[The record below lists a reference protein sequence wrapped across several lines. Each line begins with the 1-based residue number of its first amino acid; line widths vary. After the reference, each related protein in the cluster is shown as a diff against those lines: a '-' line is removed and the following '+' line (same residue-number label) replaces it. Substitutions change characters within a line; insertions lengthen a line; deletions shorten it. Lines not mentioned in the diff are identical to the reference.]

1 MIASEYQTMSAFLQL
16 VGVLKEPVE
25 EDKIYVVAMCS
36 HCKNAIEVYQ
46 RMIVQKKQTLRI
58 AFLLDSLSGGGAEQ
72 VILNLASGFA
82 SAGFTV
88 DLLVCKMKGQLL
100 GQIPSNVTLIR
111 LNSVS
116 SLSGMLCAL
125 RADIGCFKLVMA
137 TLIRLKKVPGNFKSL
152 PAIIDY
158 LKKNQPAALLSALPK
173 SNISAVL
180 AGSYCRG
187 STRIAVGMH
196 SHYSAGSQFDKKENS
211 IKDAYM
217 LAMMR
222 RYYGRADVVIAVSN
236 GTKNDACEVL
246 ELPQDQVAAVYN
258 PVATH
263 DIAELREEAPDHP
276 WLAVGD
282 IPVIIG
288 IGRFVAE
295 KDFPLLLDAFAK
307 VRQER
312 QVRLIFLGGDF
323 TAHDQ
328 RSLKTQ
334 LLEQAEQLGV
344 AGDID
349 MPGFVDNPFAYL
361 SKAGVFVLSSACE
374 GFGNVLVEALLCGC
388 PVVSTD
394 CPGGPAEILENGKYG
409 ELVPVGDKRG
419 LADAI
424 CRALDAPLNRE
435 FLRTRGSEF
444 SVEVSVDKYRRLLF
458 ESGSLHP

>member
-1 MIASEYQTMSAFLQL
+1 MT
-16 VGVLKEPVE
+16 
-25 EDKIYVVAMCS
+25 
-36 HCKNAIEVYQ
+36 
-46 RMIVQKKQTLRI
+46 VQKKQTMRI

-88 DLLVCKMKGQLL
+88 DLLVCKMRGQLL
-100 GQIPSNVTLIR
+100 AQIPSNVSLIR
-111 LNSVS
+111 LHSVS

-125 RADIGCFKLVMA
+125 RADIGCLKLVIA
-137 TLIRLKKVPGNFKSL
+137 ALIGLQKVPSTFKSL

-180 AGSYCRG
+180 AGSCCSG
-187 STRIAVGMH
+187 STRIAVGLH
-196 SHYSAGSQFDKKENS
+196 SHYSAASQFEKRENS

-217 LAMMR
+217 LAMIR
-222 RYYGRADVVIAVSN
+222 RYYRRADMVIAVSN
-236 GTKNDACEVL
+236 GTKKDACEAL
-246 ELPQDQVAAVYN
+246 ELSQDQVTAVYN

-276 WLAVGD
+276 WLGVGD
-282 IPVIIG
+282 IPVILG

-323 TAHDQ
+323 TSHDQ

-409 ELVPVGDKRG
+409 ELVPVGDKCG

-424 CRALDAPLNRE
+424 CRALDSPLNRE
-435 FLRTRGSEF
+435 FLRARGSEF
-444 SVEVSVDKYRRLLF
+444 SVEIAVDKYRRLLL
-458 ESGSLHP
+458 ENVSLHR